1 MPTLAVGATE
11 ILTIVAVAGDQ
22 STAVLGS
29 QVDTS
34 QLPESLRPALEQQR
48 VQTFDLDVGSVKQ
61 VMGYAPKLGEMV
73 ITPLLMRGE
82 LRGALIVASDHRL
95 AEDCTEGLATLA
107 AEVALALESAA
118 LAEDLHRRRS
128 EARFRSLVRGSS
140 DVIMIV
146 DADGVIQYASP
157 STERVLG
164 YAGGRSRA
172 RPTWPSWRI
181 RTTLPRLMPFLTM
194 TRRARRPAPAGGVA
208 GPASATAPGS
218 PSRRSAPTC
227 WTIRTCAAS
236 C

>member
-1 MPTLAVGATE
+1 
-11 ILTIVAVAGDQ
+11 
-22 STAVLGS
+22 
-29 QVDTS
+29 
-34 QLPESLRPALEQQR
+34 
-48 VQTFDLDVGSVKQ
+48 
-61 VMGYAPKLGEMV
+61 MGYAPKLGEMV

-146 DADGVIQYASP
+146 DADGVIQFASP

-164 YAGGRSRA
+164 TRWTISR
-172 RPTWPSWRI
+172 RPTWPSWRT
-181 RTTLPRLMPFLTM
+181 RTMP
-194 TRRARRPAPAGGVA
+194 PACC
-208 GPASATAPGS
+208 
-218 PSRRSAPTC
+218 RS
-227 WTIRTCAAS
+227 
-236 C
+236 